1 MPEFQEKRSIRKD
14 LLNKKVYIALVISTI
29 LCSLTFILI
38 YGLNEW
44 GIRALVDGL
53 FVAGALGIVLASFSL
68 LTYFGFFDTVAV
80 GTANLIG
87 VLRKEGQKKYA
98 SLFDYKELKK
108 EKRKSN
114 RFVYLGYLLPGII
127 YIILFTIFYLI
138 NY

>member
-68 LTYFGFFDTVAV
+68 LTYFGFFETVAV